1 MVGYKYIISTLK
13 FRMKEF
19 LRSFVYA
26 VNGIRASFRDQR
38 NLKVQAIIA
47 FITVGAGFYFDITAT
62 EWSLILLSIAAVM
75 GLEMINTAMESLVD
89 LVTTERKP
97 LAGKVKDVAAGAVL
111 FASVIAVILGII
123 IFRKY
128 LM

>member
-1 MVGYKYIISTLK
+1 M
-13 FRMKEF
+13 REF
-19 LRSFVYA
+19 FKSFVYA
-26 VNGIRASFRDQR
+26 LNGIRASFRDQR
-38 NLKVQAIIA
+38 NVKVQSIVAL
-47 FITVGAGFYFDITAT
+47 ITVVAGLYFRITPT
-62 EWSLILLSIAAVM
+62 EWSLILLSIAAVI
-75 GLEMINTAMESLVD
+75 GLEMMNTAMESLVD

-111 FASVIAVILGII
+111 FASVIALILGII

>member
-1 MVGYKYIISTLK
+1 M
-13 FRMKEF
+13 REF

-26 VNGIRASFRDQR
+26 LNGIRASFREQR
-38 NLKVQAIIA
+38 TLKVQSTIA
-47 FITVGAGFYFDITAT
+47 FITIVAGFYFKITST
-62 EWSLILLSIAAVM
+62 EWSLILLSIAAVI

-89 LVTTERKP
+89 LVTTERRP

-111 FASVIAVILGII
+111 FASVIAVVLGVI